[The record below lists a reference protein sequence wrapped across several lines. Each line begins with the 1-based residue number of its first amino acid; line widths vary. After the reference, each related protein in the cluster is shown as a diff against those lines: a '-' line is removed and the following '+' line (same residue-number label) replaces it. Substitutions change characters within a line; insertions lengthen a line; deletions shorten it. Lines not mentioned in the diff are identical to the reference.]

1 MKIAL
6 AIIGKTDNGYL
17 NEGTEMFQKRIAKYV
32 GFEEILVPEEK
43 KWKKLAPQERKKE
56 EARALLSKLD
66 PSDAVILLDEKG
78 KEFTSERF
86 AEFLQK
92 KMNAG
97 PKRLVF
103 VVGGPFGFDHILYS
117 KFPSQLGLS
126 KMTFSHQMVR
136 LFLLE
141 QLYRAFTI
149 LNNEPYHNS

>member
-1 MKIAL
+1 MAL
-6 AIIGKTDNGYL
+6 AIIGKTDQGYL
-17 NEGTEMFQKRIAKYV
+17 TEGTQVFQNRISRYT
-32 GFEEILVPEEK
+32 GFEEIVIPEEK

-56 EARALLSKLD
+56 EARALLEKLD
-66 PSDAVILLDEKG
+66 ASDAVILLDEKG

-86 AEFLQK
+86 ADFLQK

-103 VVGGPFGFDHILYS
+103 VVGGAFGFDPALYS
-117 KFPSQLGLS
+117 TFPSHLSLS